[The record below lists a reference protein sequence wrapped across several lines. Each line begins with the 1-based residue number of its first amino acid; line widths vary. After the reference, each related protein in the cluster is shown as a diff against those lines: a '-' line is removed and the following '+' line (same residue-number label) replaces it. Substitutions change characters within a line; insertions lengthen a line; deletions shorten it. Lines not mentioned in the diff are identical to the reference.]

1 MELFLLCGKIFFA
14 RILDVTISTFRQNI
28 LLKGQNVLSGILAFL
43 EILIWF
49 IVAREA
55 LLIPIDN
62 FFIPISY
69 SLGYATGTLL
79 GAFLSKALIKGVI
92 GIQIITAQDKKEII
106 NALKIRGYSFNI
118 LNIESGF
125 NSSPKIMIFLEVNKK
140 SLKKVQNL
148 IKKNDPDAFIAISDT
163 KTVYNGTIK

>member
-1 MELFLLCGKIFFA
+1 MEIFLLCGKIFFA

-28 LLKGQNVLSGILAFL
+28 MLKGKNLIGGCLAFL

-49 IVAREA
+49 FVAREA
-55 LLIPIDN
+55 LLIPVKNI
-62 FFIPISY
+62 FIPISY
-69 SLGYATGTLL
+69 ALGYATGTLL

-92 GIQIITAQDKKEII
+92 GIQVITDEDKKELV

-118 LNIESGF
+118 LALEN
-125 NSSPKIMIFLEVNKK
+125 NYNTTPKIMIFLEVNKK

-148 IKKNDPDAFIAISDT
+148 IQKNDPDAFIAISDT
-163 KTVYNGTIK
+163 KQVYNGSLK